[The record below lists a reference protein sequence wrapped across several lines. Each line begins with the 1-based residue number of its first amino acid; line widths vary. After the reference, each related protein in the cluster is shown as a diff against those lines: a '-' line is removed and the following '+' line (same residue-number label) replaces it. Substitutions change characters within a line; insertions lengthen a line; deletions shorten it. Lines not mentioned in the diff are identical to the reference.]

1 MWSLSNI
8 PLNISINKKYAIFAT
23 FALRVNSPIFIKHLF
38 QHPAPELNSVS
49 LRSDRTCIW
58 GRGKRINLLYSFS
71 NFCSL
76 SCSKAAAL
84 FVSLD
89 ALDLLLV
96 GSTVAPTSFF
106 VEEQGG
112 AALESSLHIDGAG
125 VCNRSCFSVFDIALI
140 LLYCLSMLLP
150 MLSSSSLQ

>member
-1 MWSLSNI
+1 MDHDDAHLGCSC
-8 PLNISINKKYAIFAT
+8 KKKAAGVQLV
-23 FALRVNSPIFIKHLF
+23 AVQRRD
-38 QHPAPELNSVS
+38 ELQV
-49 LRSDRTCIW
+49 
-58 GRGKRINLLYSFS
+58 Y
-71 NFCSL
+71 FCSL
-76 SCSKAAAL
+76 ACSKAAAL

-150 MLSSSSLQ
+150 ALLCNSNKSD